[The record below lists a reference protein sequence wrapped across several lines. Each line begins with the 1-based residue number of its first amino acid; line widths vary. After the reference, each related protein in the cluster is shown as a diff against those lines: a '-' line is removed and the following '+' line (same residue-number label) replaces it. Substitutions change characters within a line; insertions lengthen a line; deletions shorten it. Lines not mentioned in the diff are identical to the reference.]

1 MLLTI
6 YTKETYNTK
15 RNKNIFVLCDETP
28 AFCHFF
34 YAKNSACSFLG
45 NNINTYIIGEG
56 ENNMK
61 RKRSVFRSPLSKTN
75 LLWKILE
82 DPEKRK
88 KMLIIPSKENKKH
101 E

>member
-1 MLLTI
+1 MTTYI
-6 YTKETYNTK
+6 KKTYNDFGGQK
-15 RNKNIFVLCDETP
+15 HFVLCSPTP
-28 AFCHFF
+28 ALGYFF

-45 NNINTYIIGEG
+45 NNINTYVIGEG

-61 RKRSVFRSPLSKTN
+61 QKRPVSRSPQSKRN

-82 DPEKRK
+82 NPEKCK

>member
-1 MLLTI
+1 MF
-6 YTKETYNTK
+6 YVTK
-15 RNKNIFVLCDETP
+15 RLRFVT
-28 AFCHFF
+28 FF
-34 YAKNSACSFLG
+34 MPKILLVLFLG

-61 RKRSVFRSPLSKTN
+61 QKRPVSRSPLSKRN

-82 DPEKRK
+82 DPEKCK

>member
-1 MLLTI
+1 MF
-6 YTKETYNTK
+6 YVTK
-15 RNKNIFVLCDETP
+15 RLRFVT
-28 AFCHFF
+28 FF
-34 YAKNSACSFLG
+34 MPKSSACFFLG

-61 RKRSVFRSPLSKTN
+61 RKRPVSRLPLSKRN

-82 DPEKRK
+82 NPEKCK
-88 KMLIIPSKENKKH
+88 KMLIVPSRENKNH